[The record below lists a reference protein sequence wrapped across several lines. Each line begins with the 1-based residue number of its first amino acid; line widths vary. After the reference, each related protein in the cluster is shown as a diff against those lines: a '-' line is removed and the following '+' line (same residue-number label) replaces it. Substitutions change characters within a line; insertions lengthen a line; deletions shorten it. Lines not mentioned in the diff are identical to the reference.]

1 MSFLSVN
8 MISAKLK
15 HSLVNLLNVV
25 LFACILLKIPTTG
38 LSSQNISYE
47 ISDEERVWLT
57 QFFTDIMLTEH
68 GIYTLCGSSKP
79 ITLIVVDTYSEKEIK
94 AFFNA
99 LTEEEKKEYFEIE
112 GYSLPETWQ
121 KWEEISRRFSMPRFR
136 LFKTDLFQSP
146 DAFFVLF
153 VDILKTALII
163 QENYGLF
170 QKAVK
175 FDFHPLEVA
184 LEIDKSDSKFWKNIE
199 GHSNLFGLLFGYG
212 KTNSTIFHW
221 KHPKACEEFC
231 QKIPS
236 SSSREQIKGKV
247 KFSIDHFDIPS
258 FISFGEYDE
267 VVEKYKE
274 ERSRIKQ
281 MYQGHDFLDLTLK
294 KLTH

>member
-1 MSFLSVN
+1 M
-8 MISAKLK
+8 
-15 HSLVNLLNVV
+15 
-25 LFACILLKIPTTG
+25 
-38 LSSQNISYE
+38 
-47 ISDEERVWLT
+47 
-57 QFFTDIMLTEH
+57 
-68 GIYTLCGSSKP
+68 
-79 ITLIVVDTYSEKEIK
+79 
-94 AFFNA
+94 
-99 LTEEEKKEYFEIE
+99 TEEEKKEYCEIE
-112 GYSLPETWQ
+112 EYSLPETWQ

-136 LFKTDLFQSP
+136 FFKTDLFQSP

-170 QKAVK
+170 QKAVGY
-175 FDFHPLEVA
+175 DFHPLEVA
-184 LEIDKSDSKFWKNIE
+184 LEIDKSDSKFWKSIE

-221 KHPKACEEFC
+221 KHFDHPKACEEFC

-236 SSSREQIKGKV
+236 SSSREQIKV

-258 FISFGEYDE
+258 FISFGEYDD

-281 MYQGHDFLDLTLK
+281 MYQGHDFLDLILK